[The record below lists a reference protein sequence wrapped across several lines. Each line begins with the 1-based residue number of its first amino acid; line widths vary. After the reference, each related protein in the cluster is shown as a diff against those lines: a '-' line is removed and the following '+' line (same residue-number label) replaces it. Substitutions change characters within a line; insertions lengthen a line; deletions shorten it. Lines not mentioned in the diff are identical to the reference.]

1 MKPSLTVAG
10 VIIALLFLVL
20 LGADADED
28 ERSPRILRSK
38 RSSAMTTIESRMT
51 KETIKTW
58 KRWLVIALLS
68 RPLKF

>member
-38 RSSAMTTIESRMT
+38 RSSAITTIESRMT
-51 KETIKTW
+51 KETIK
-58 KRWLVIALLS
+58 S
-68 RPLKF
+68 